1 MDEKEALK
9 ELSGL
14 KGIGESKAKLLL
26 KAGFHSLE
34 DLSEADEDRIAKVK
48 GIGPNI
54 AKKIK
59 NQLGEIIPIRPPSI
73 KPALSKADKEKI
85 KQARESR
92 RKKPDFKRQ
101 EFFRYMRLGDA
112 WRRPKGHHSKLR
124 LNKRYRPPSPSIGY
138 RSARETRGLHPSGFK
153 EVFISNP
160 TQIASVDPA
169 HEAIRISGRLGRKK
183 RTLIADEAI
192 KRRIRILNW
201 RES

>member
-26 KAGFHSLE
+26 KAGFRSLE
-34 DLSEADEDRIAKVK
+34 DLSGADEDRIAKVK

-59 NQLGEIIPIRPPSI
+59 NQLGEIRPIRPLSI

-101 EFFRYMRLGDA
+101 EFFRYKRLGDA

-160 TQIASVDPA
+160 NQIASVDPA